1 MIYDFS
7 PVVERLQK
15 MKQKV
20 LVFDMDKYDD
30 EAVLKS
36 DFSVSMVKG
45 FGIKKSSDIL
55 IVDDQPYKLIK
66 AFEVSNDLFLLQFL

>member
-1 MIYDFS
+1 
-7 PVVERLQK
+7 

-30 EAVLKS
+30 EAALKS

-55 IVDDQPYKLIK
+55 IVDD
-66 AFEVSNDLFLLQFL
+66 